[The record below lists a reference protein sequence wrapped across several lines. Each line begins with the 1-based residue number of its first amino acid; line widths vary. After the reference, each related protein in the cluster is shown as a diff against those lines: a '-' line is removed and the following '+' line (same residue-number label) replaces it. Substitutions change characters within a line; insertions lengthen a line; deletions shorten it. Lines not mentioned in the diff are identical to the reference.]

1 VNRKTKKIIEAM
13 HLLIM
18 QRKAQY
24 ESERPYKEPQN
35 NKSIKQ
41 QYGVINMTTKK
52 NKQRKKQKHMEHIK
66 HYEPLPEKFPDSA
79 PEMALSGEEKSES
92 SSLRYR

>member
-1 VNRKTKKIIEAM
+1 MRCICKIIAYFYDNRC
-13 HLLIM
+13 IS
-18 QRKAQY
+18 AT
-24 ESERPYKEPQN
+24 ESFICLCHIV
-35 NKSIKQ
+35 KSIKQ

>member
-1 VNRKTKKIIEAM
+1 
-13 HLLIM
+13 
-18 QRKAQY
+18 
-24 ESERPYKEPQN
+24 
-35 NKSIKQ
+35 
-41 QYGVINMTTKK
+41 MTTKK